1 MQYLPD
7 VVESTAWKPNRNIH
21 PEKYSHSLTILIYL
35 FTNKDDLLLDRSYED
50 KLNQE
55 NVSHINNQNKQKLD
69 LNGDLIDSYI
79 HQSRQQDMHMF
90 SDDDPFDNI
99 DFDVET
105 DNVQINIITYCN
117 NVTQQIASV

>member
-1 MQYLPD
+1 M
-7 VVESTAWKPNRNIH
+7 
-21 PEKYSHSLTILIYL
+21 IYL
-35 FTNKDDLLLDRSYED
+35 FTNKDVLLLDGSYDD
-50 KLNQE
+50 KLNEE
-55 NVSHINNQNKQKLD
+55 NVLHINNQNKQKLD